1 MPLRPGYK
9 QSAESDRCM
18 SEQPAA
24 QSVLQAVDS
33 PMEPSIESLG
43 LVEGEALQ
51 TSPREMVFG
60 WGLVLLAFVLVIGAA
75 AIVVTVLLVV
85 GLVAMIPYAF
95 SMGEFG

>member
-1 MPLRPGYK
+1 
-9 QSAESDRCM
+9 M
-18 SEQPAA
+18 SEQPTV
-24 QSVLQAVDS
+24 QSVLQPVAG

-75 AIVVTVLLVV
+75 AIVVTVLLIV
-85 GLVAMIPYAF
+85 GLVAWIPVGF